1 MSFDGH
7 VSFIKLK
14 ISRYMKIASESGP
27 DYQPLYRQIK
37 YLITESLVS
46 GEWRPGESIPS
57 EIQLAQRYSVSQGTV
72 RKAVS
77 ELASQKLLVRHQG
90 KGTFVASHS
99 EERTKFPF
107 LHIRPDDG
115 DIESLSASLLD
126 LWRIK
131 LDAKS
136 AAALR
141 LTEGASGWLI
151 RRLLAP
157 AGAPAVYEE
166 IRLPNTAFEG
176 ISQSIIEEHDC
187 MLYSMY
193 ESSFNVRIVY
203 VEERIKAEP
212 AKGEVASQLNV
223 QPGMPLLVID
233 RAAFT
238 YEDRPVELRRSYCNT
253 ADHHYRNRIV

>member
-1 MSFDGH
+1 
-7 VSFIKLK
+7 
-14 ISRYMKIASESGP
+14 MKAVSESAP

-57 EIQLAQRYSVSQGTV
+57 EMQLAQRYSVSQGTV

-77 ELASQKLLVRHQG
+77 ELADQKLLVRHQG

-115 DIESLSASLLD
+115 DVESLSATLLD

-131 LDAKS
+131 LDARS
-136 AAALR
+136 AAALQ
-141 LTEGASGWLI
+141 LEEGSSGWLI
-151 RRLLAP
+151 RRLVVP
-157 AGAPAVYEE
+157 AGVAAVYEE
-166 IRLPNTAFEG
+166 IRLPGASFEG
-176 ISQSIIEEHDC
+176 LAESVIEEHDC

-193 ESSFNVRIVY
+193 EASFDVRILY
-203 VEERIKAEP
+203 VEEKIKALP
-212 AKGEVASQLNV
+212 AKGEVALQLKV
-223 QPGMPLLVID
+223 ASGTPLLVID
-233 RAAFT
+233 RTAFT
-238 YEDRPVELRRSYCNT
+238 YGDHPVELRRSYCNS
-253 ADHHYRNRIV
+253 ADHHYRNHIV

>member
-1 MSFDGH
+1 
-7 VSFIKLK
+7 
-14 ISRYMKIASESGP
+14 MKIASASTP

-57 EIQLAQRYSVSQGTV
+57 EVQLAQRYSVSQGTV

-77 ELASQKLLVRHQG
+77 ELAEQKLLVRHQG

-99 EERTKFPF
+99 EEHTKFPF
-107 LHIRPDDG
+107 LRIRPDDG
-115 DIESLSASLLD
+115 NLESLSASLLD

-131 LDAKS
+131 LDAES
-136 AAALR
+136 ASMLR
-141 LTEGASGWLI
+141 LSEGASGWLI
-151 RRLLAP
+151 RRLLCP
-157 AGAPAVYEE
+157 AGVPAAYEE
-166 IRLPNTAFEG
+166 IRVSSSAFEG
-176 ISQSIIEEHDC
+176 ISESVIEQHNC

-193 ESSFNVRIVY
+193 ESSFDVRILY
-203 VEERIKAEP
+203 VEEKIKAQP
-212 AKGEVASQLNV
+212 ALGEVASQLNV
-223 QPGMPLLVID
+223 QPGFPLLVID

-238 YEDRPVELRRSYCNT
+238 YGDRPVELRRSYCNT